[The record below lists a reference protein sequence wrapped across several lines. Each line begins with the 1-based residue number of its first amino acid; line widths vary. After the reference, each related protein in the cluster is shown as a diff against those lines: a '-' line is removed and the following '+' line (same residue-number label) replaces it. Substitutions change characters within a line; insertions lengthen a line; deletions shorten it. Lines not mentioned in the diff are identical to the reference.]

1 MPKNLTDRQ
10 AFDAMVLFLNR
21 YYDETK
27 DGGVARLLS
36 DLQTGLF
43 ADGGTADPA
52 AWEDWERS
60 VSKVLGE

>member
-1 MPKNLTDRQ
+1 
-10 AFDAMVLFLNR
+10 MVHFLNR
-21 YYDETK
+21 YYEETK
-27 DGGVARLLS
+27 DDGIGRLLS

-60 VSKVLGE
+60 VSRVLGE